1 MKKKTTIKQPE
12 ILMTVPVREV
22 YIHKYVGKVQP
33 VDVAVFIDYKKG
45 IITLIDGTSD
55 MNTPLSVKK
64 WVFADR
70 TIEYMAGWCD
80 ILDAMK
86 EAVLAAKGRLSI
98 YQKEREL
105 EQAMMMQK
113 VAENI
118 QLK

>member
-22 YIHKYVGKVQP
+22 YIHKYVGKIQA
-33 VDVAVFIDYKKG
+33 VDVAVFIDYNAG
-45 IITLIDGTSD
+45 IVSLVDNPKQVGV
-55 MNTPLSVKK
+55 LSPKK

-86 EAVLAAKGRLSI
+86 EAVLAAKDRLNV
-98 YQKEREL
+98 YQKERAL
-105 EQAMMMQK
+105 EEAMMMQK
-113 VAENI
+113 VSEAIN
-118 QLK
+118 K

>member
-1 MKKKTTIKQPE
+1 MAKKQPKAVE
-12 ILMTVPVREV
+12 PKGLITMPVREV
-22 YIHKYVGKVQP
+22 YLHKYVGKIQA
-33 VDVAVFIDYKKG
+33 VDVAVFIDYNAG
-45 IITLIDGTSD
+45 IISLVDNPKQVGV
-55 MNTPLSVKK
+55 LSPKK

-86 EAVLAAKGRLSI
+86 EAVLVAKDRLAV

-113 VAENI
+113 
-118 QLK
+118 LSDTK